1 MPNRPSK
8 KAGKE
13 DQNAYV
19 RSLSDGELMSRLRKR
34 YSEATL
40 RTTDPAEISAPEATR
55 EVAGGDSE
63 KKATGAEL
71 VSLAQKAMGIV
82 SADVAT
88 SFAAQAAA
96 AIVPSATEAGDP
108 DKNRKLVETAV
119 QLLGEIKPEGAL
131 QSMLAVQMIGVHSS
145 AGKFLRMA
153 TAEGQTFD
161 GTDANVHRAVRLMR
175 LFNEQL
181 ATLASLRGKTSEQK
195 VTVEHV
201 HVYEGGQA
209 IVGNVAKGGSLSSGE
224 GRE

>member
-1 MPNRPSK
+1 
-8 KAGKE
+8 
-13 DQNAYV
+13 
-19 RSLSDGELMSRLRKR
+19 
-34 YSEATL
+34 
-40 RTTDPAEISAPEATR
+40 
-55 EVAGGDSE
+55 VAAGDSE

-96 AIVPSATEAGDP
+96 AIVPSAAEAGNP
-108 DKNRKLVETAV
+108 DKNRKLVVTAV

-131 QSMLAVQMIGVHSS
+131 QSMLAVQMIGVHST

-175 LFNEQL
+175 LFTEQL

-201 HVYEGGQA
+201 HVHEGGQA
-209 IVGNVAKGGSLSSGE
+209 IVGSVTKIGGVIRGE
-224 GRE
+224 GGESGN